1 MTLVSTLRTNP
12 TNLAVN
18 PPSTSTLESQPAV
31 DFDTL
36 MNGLLQQNRPTVMGN
51 ATAIQVQESL
61 EAFLQK
67 LDLLSGMAQQAQIA
81 MNSAQPLPDGIS
93 SPQAQTYY
101 YAESLLAQVGL
112 PGAVLAV
119 V

>member
-1 MTLVSTLRTNP
+1 MAAVSNILTTQ
-12 TNLAVN
+12 TNLVLNA
-18 PPSTSTLESQPAV
+18 PSTSTIESQPVV

-36 MNGLLQQNRPTVMGN
+36 MNGLLKQTRPAVKGN
-51 ATAIQVQESL
+51 ASAIQAQESL

-81 MNSAQPLPDGIS
+81 MNSAPALPGGFTT
-93 SPQAQTYY
+93 PQAQTYF
-101 YAESLLAQVGL
+101 YAESLLAHVGL